1 MTILLYYLQ
10 GTASRSQTD
19 IAYFKPSSTKQNTHG
34 SRYMD
39 WYKKKTI
46 DESGQ
51 SKEKR
56 TRKKQVP
63 RNKSVPSTSASK
75 NVVANIELV
84 KKENIDS
91 TKSVN
96 ERNRKPLIQHSR
108 HRFENQLPVRRSEDD
123 VDSGIALARPPMAEK
138 KSVFSIAY
146 ADIQRQTKQ
155 LRPESSNSKT

>member
-10 GTASRSQTD
+10 GTVSQSQTD
-19 IAYFKPSSTKQNTHG
+19 IADFKPSSTKRKSHG

-39 WYKKKTI
+39 WYKKKTV

-56 TRKKQVP
+56 TKKKQAP
-63 RNKSVPSTSASK
+63 RTKSVPSTSASK
-75 NVVANIELV
+75 NVVANVDLV
-84 KKENIDS
+84 KKENVDS
-91 TKSVN
+91 AKSVN
-96 ERNRKPLIQHSR
+96 KRNRKPLIQHSR

-146 ADIQRQTKQ
+146 ADIQRQTRQ
-155 LRPESSNSKT
+155 LRPESSNSQT